1 MENILYITYVD
12 YHEGAF
18 PGVEA
23 KIAGQIKTMAAAG
36 YHVDRVNQYG
46 TDAQLVNTQT
56 GEAELFRASSRRFSL
71 VKAVKAAMA
80 RRTYAAAYIRFQFF
94 SEDVRRIT
102 GMLKKS
108 GTKVLME
115 LPTFPYEGELH
126 QQGLK
131 GEVKLL
137 CDRLFRG
144 TCAKNLL
151 GFVTQAE
158 DPAIYGVP
166 CIQVLNGLDYA
177 KYPLRQVRAPKAG
190 EIHMLAVASML
201 PWHGYD
207 RILQGM
213 GNYYEQ
219 NGSVNFVF
227 HLVGEG
233 RELAKY
239 RQIVADRHLEDRVVF
254 HGMKGGEELRAI
266 ANGCD
271 IAIGSLAAFR
281 IGLKKMSTLKSR
293 EYCAWGFPT
302 VNATP
307 TDILDP
313 KDPTCLFVPEDE
325 SPVDMTAVADFY
337 DRVYFQSGRTAEEIA
352 AAIRASAEALSDVSA
367 VFRPVLEAMK

>member
-18 PGVEA
+18 PGVET

-36 YHVDRVNQYG
+36 YHVDRINQYQQA
-46 TDAQLVNTQT
+46 AQLVNMKT
-56 GEAELFRASSRRFSL
+56 GETTLFRGISRRFSL

-80 RRTYAAAYIRFQFF
+80 RRTYTAVYIRFQFF
-94 SEDVRRIT
+94 SEDVRQFT
-102 GMLKKS
+102 AMLKKS
-108 GTKVLME
+108 GAKVLME

-144 TCAKNLL
+144 ICAKNLH

-158 DPAIYGVP
+158 EQTIYGVP
-166 CIQVLNGLDYA
+166 CIRVLNGLDYA

-190 EIHMLAVASML
+190 EIHLLAVASML

-207 RILQGM
+207 RLLQGM
-213 GNYYEQ
+213 GDYYDQ
-219 NGSVNFVF
+219 GGSVNFVF

-233 RELAKY
+233 RELTKY
-239 RQIVADRHLEDRVVF
+239 RQIVADRHLEGRVVF
-254 HGMKGGEELRAI
+254 HGMKGGAELNAI
-266 ANGCD
+266 ADSCD

-313 KDPTCLFVPEDE
+313 NDPTCLFVPEDE

-352 AAIRASAEALSDVSA
+352 AAIRASAEALSDVGA
-367 VFRPVLEAMK
+367 VFQPVLEAMK